1 MGPMGLIS
9 RKPGQKQETGEPAA
23 DGEADGADR
32 VEVTIEGPDSER
44 LGGLID
50 MSAVAAMLARRAAEA
65 DRPPKS

>member
-9 RKPGQKQETGEPAA
+9 RKPGQKQEAGEPAA
-23 DGEADGADR
+23 DGDLDGADR

-50 MSAVAAMLARRAAEA
+50 MSAVAAMLSRRAAQA
-65 DRPPKS
+65 DPPPEG